1 MVFDFVFA
9 INNQLYILAMLSSI
23 RKMDIKMFQKKFMHK
38 YLLFF
43 FISYSVFSQSE
54 YPQDY
59 FRSPLDINIVLA
71 GTFAELRSNH
81 FHSGLDIKTKRI
93 EGLKV
98 YGIAEGYVSR
108 IKIAHFGYGKALYIT
123 HPNGYTSV
131 YAHLQKFSPKI
142 EKYIKAKQYEKESFE
157 IEIFPTSEA
166 LTISKGEI
174 IAYTGNTGSSSGPH
188 LHFEIRDNAER
199 PINPMLFG
207 VDVKD
212 TTKPI
217 ISNVYA
223 YPIGVNSHING
234 SNKKQKLR
242 LIPQPNGDYKIEELK
257 AFGTIGFAVQTID
270 RQDLAANKNGVYN
283 ISSYYNGIQNFE
295 IDFKRF
301 SFAETKHLN
310 RLIDYSHFK
319 TKKQKLQKLF
329 IEDNNPLSL
338 YNHVIDNGY
347 ITIYDSTASVYKVKI
362 SDFKGNETNLDI
374 SIKGDVKFPE
384 DVQENATTPY
394 YIQHDQEAVLEQ
406 DKFKVSFYKDTFY
419 DSFFIDFK
427 VKNDTLIL
435 HKQIRPVKKSFTI
448 SYDISNYK
456 EEDLNQLYL
465 AKLIGWNNWAAY
477 SNTKRKGNFLITR
490 TKDLGT
496 YVLARDT
503 IAPTIKAINFKN
515 GSWLSK
521 YRYLKI
527 KINDKGTGISK
538 YRATINGQWVLMEY
552 NFKKKTLTHD
562 FNDEIVKK
570 TKNKLKV
577 IVIDNVGN
585 STTFETTFF
594 RK

>member
-1 MVFDFVFA
+1 M
-9 INNQLYILAMLSSI
+9 
-23 RKMDIKMFQKKFMHK
+23 RKF
-38 YLLFF
+38 LLFF
-43 FISYSVFSQSE
+43 FISFSVFSQSE

-81 FHSGLDIKTKRI
+81 FHSGLDIKTKRV

-98 YGIAEGYVSR
+98 YGIADGYVSR
-108 IKIAHFGYGKALYIT
+108 IKIAHFGYGKALYVT

-131 YAHLQKFSPKI
+131 YAHLQKFNPEI
-142 EKYIKAKQYEKESFE
+142 EKYIKAKQYDKESFE
-157 IEIFPTSEA
+157 IEIFPTAEE
-166 LTISKGEI
+166 LKITKGDV
-174 IAYTGNTGSSSGPH
+174 IAYSGNTGSSSGPH

-207 VDVKD
+207 LDVKD

-223 YPIGVNSHING
+223 YPIGANSHING
-234 SNKKQKLR
+234 SNKKQNLR
-242 LIPQPNGDYKIEELK
+242 VIPQKNGDYKIEELK
-257 AFGTIGFAVQTID
+257 AFGTIGFAIATVD
-270 RQDLAANKNGVYN
+270 KQDLAANKNGVYN
-283 ISSYYNGIQNFE
+283 ISTYYNGNQNLE

-319 TKKQKLQKLF
+319 ENKERLQKLF
-329 IEDNNPLSL
+329 IEENNPLSI
-338 YNHVIDNGY
+338 YNNIIDNGY
-347 ITIYDSTASVYKVKI
+347 IKIDDTTSSVYKAKI
-362 SDFKGNETNLDI
+362 TDFKGNETNLDI
-374 SIKGDVKFPE
+374 AIKG
-384 DVQENATTPY
+384 ENKLPNDSKEEIITQH
-394 YIQHDQEAVLEQ
+394 YIQHDLEAELEAE
-406 DKFKVSFYKDTFY
+406 KFKVNFYKDTFY
-419 DSFFIDFK
+419 DSFFINFS
-427 VKNDTLIL
+427 VNNDTLTL
-435 HKQIRPVKKSFTI
+435 HKPTIPLRKSFTI

-456 EEDLNQLYL
+456 EEDLKQLYI
-465 AKLIGWNNWAAY
+465 ARLIGWNNWPSYA
-477 SNTKRKGNFLITR
+477 STKRKENVLSTY

-503 IAPTIKAINFKN
+503 IAPTIKAVNFKN

-521 YRYLKI
+521 YRYLKV
-527 KINDKGTGISK
+527 KIDDKGTGISN
-538 YRATINGQWVLMEY
+538 YRATVNGKWILMEY
-552 NFKKKTLTHD
+552 NYKNKTLTHD
-562 FNDEIVKK
+562 FNDAVVTE

-577 IVIDNVGN
+577 IVTDNVGN

>member
-1 MVFDFVFA
+1 M
-9 INNQLYILAMLSSI
+9 
-23 RKMDIKMFQKKFMHK
+23 RKF
-38 YLLFF
+38 LLFF
-43 FISYSVFSQSE
+43 FISFSVFSQSE

-81 FHSGLDIKTKRI
+81 FHSGLDIKTKRV

-98 YGIAEGYVSR
+98 YGIADGYVSR
-108 IKIAHFGYGKALYIT
+108 IKIAHFGYGKALYVT

-131 YAHLQKFSPKI
+131 YAHLQKFNPEI
-142 EKYIKAKQYEKESFE
+142 EKYIKGKQYDKESFE
-157 IEIFPTSEA
+157 IEIFPTAEE
-166 LTISKGEI
+166 LKITKGDV
-174 IAYTGNTGSSSGPH
+174 IAYSGNTGSSSGPH

-207 VDVKD
+207 LDVKD

-223 YPIGVNSHING
+223 YPIGANSHING
-234 SNKKQKLR
+234 SNKKQNLR
-242 LIPQPNGDYKIEELK
+242 VIPQKNGDYKIEELK
-257 AFGTIGFAVQTID
+257 AFGTIGFAIATVD
-270 RQDLAANKNGVYN
+270 KQDLAANKNGVYN
-283 ISSYYNGIQNFE
+283 ISTYYNGNQNLE

-319 TKKQKLQKLF
+319 ENKERLQKLF
-329 IEDNNPLSL
+329 IEENNPLSI
-338 YNHVIDNGY
+338 YNNIIDNGY
-347 ITIYDSTASVYKVKI
+347 IKIDDTTSSVYKAKI
-362 SDFKGNETNLDI
+362 TDFKGNETNLDI
-374 SIKGDVKFPE
+374 AIKG
-384 DVQENATTPY
+384 ENKLPNDSKEEIITQH
-394 YIQHDQEAVLEQ
+394 YIQHDLEAELEAE
-406 DKFKVSFYKDTFY
+406 KFKVNFYKDTFY
-419 DSFFIDFK
+419 DSFFIDFS
-427 VKNDTLIL
+427 VNNDTLTL
-435 HKQIRPVKKSFTI
+435 HKPTIPLRKSFTI

-456 EEDLNQLYL
+456 EEDLKQLYI
-465 AKLIGWNNWAAY
+465 ARLIGWNNWPSYA
-477 SNTKRKGNFLITR
+477 STKRKENVLSTY

-503 IAPTIKAINFKN
+503 IAPTIKAVNFKN

-521 YRYLKI
+521 YRYLKV
-527 KINDKGTGISK
+527 KIDDKGTGISN
-538 YRATINGQWVLMEY
+538 YRATVNGKWILMEY
-552 NFKKKTLTHD
+552 NYKNKTLTHD
-562 FNDEIVKK
+562 FNDAVVTE

-577 IVIDNVGN
+577 IVTDNVGN

>member
-1 MVFDFVFA
+1 M
-9 INNQLYILAMLSSI
+9 
-23 RKMDIKMFQKKFMHK
+23 RKF
-38 YLLFF
+38 LLFF
-43 FISYSVFSQSE
+43 FISFSVFSQSE

-81 FHSGLDIKTKRI
+81 FHSGLDIKTKRV

-98 YGIAEGYVSR
+98 YGIADGYVSR
-108 IKIAHFGYGKALYIT
+108 IKIAHFGYGKALYVT

-131 YAHLQKFSPKI
+131 YAHLQKFNPEI
-142 EKYIKAKQYEKESFE
+142 EKYIKGKQYDKESFE
-157 IEIFPTSEA
+157 IEIFPTAEE
-166 LTISKGEI
+166 LKITKGDV
-174 IAYTGNTGSSSGPH
+174 IAYSGNTGSSSGPH

-207 VDVKD
+207 LDVKD

-223 YPIGVNSHING
+223 YPIGANSHING
-234 SNKKQKLR
+234 SNKKQNLR
-242 LIPQPNGDYKIEELK
+242 VIPQKNGDYKIEELK
-257 AFGTIGFAVQTID
+257 AFGTIGFAIATVD
-270 RQDLAANKNGVYN
+270 KQDLAANKNGVYN
-283 ISSYYNGIQNFE
+283 ISTYYNGNQNLE

-319 TKKQKLQKLF
+319 ENKERLQKLF
-329 IEDNNPLSL
+329 IEENNPLSI
-338 YNHVIDNGY
+338 YNNIIDNGY
-347 ITIYDSTASVYKVKI
+347 IKIDDTTSSVYKAKI
-362 SDFKGNETNLDI
+362 TDFKGNETNLDI
-374 SIKGDVKFPE
+374 AIKG
-384 DVQENATTPY
+384 ENKLPNDSKEEIITQH
-394 YIQHDQEAVLEQ
+394 YIQHDLEAELEAE
-406 DKFKVSFYKDTFY
+406 KFKVNFYKDTFY
-419 DSFFIDFK
+419 DSFFIDFS
-427 VKNDTLIL
+427 VNNDTLTL
-435 HKQIRPVKKSFTI
+435 HKPTIPLRKSFTI

-456 EEDLNQLYL
+456 EEDLKQLYI
-465 AKLIGWNNWAAY
+465 ARLIGWNNWPSYA
-477 SNTKRKGNFLITR
+477 STKRKENVLSTY

-503 IAPTIKAINFKN
+503 IAPTIKTVNFKN

-521 YRYLKI
+521 YRYLKV
-527 KINDKGTGISK
+527 KIDDKGTGISN
-538 YRATINGQWVLMEY
+538 YRATVNGKWILMEY
-552 NFKKKTLTHD
+552 NYKNKTLTHD
-562 FNDEIVKK
+562 FNDAVVTE

-577 IVIDNVGN
+577 IVTDNVGN

>member
-1 MVFDFVFA
+1 M
-9 INNQLYILAMLSSI
+9 
-23 RKMDIKMFQKKFMHK
+23 RKF
-38 YLLFF
+38 LLFF
-43 FISYSVFSQSE
+43 FISFSVFSQSE

-81 FHSGLDIKTKRI
+81 FHSGLDIKTKRV

-98 YGIAEGYVSR
+98 YGIADGYVSR
-108 IKIAHFGYGKALYIT
+108 IKIAHFGYGKALYVT

-131 YAHLQKFSPKI
+131 YAHLQKFNPEI
-142 EKYIKAKQYEKESFE
+142 EKYIKAKQYDKESFE
-157 IEIFPTSEA
+157 IEIFPTAEE
-166 LTISKGEI
+166 LKITKGDV
-174 IAYTGNTGSSSGPH
+174 IAYSGNTGSSSGPH

-207 VDVKD
+207 LDVKD

-223 YPIGVNSHING
+223 YPIGANSHING
-234 SNKKQKLR
+234 SNKKQNLR
-242 LIPQPNGDYKIEELK
+242 VIPQKNGDYKIEELK
-257 AFGTIGFAVQTID
+257 AFGTIGFAIATVD
-270 RQDLAANKNGVYN
+270 KQDLAANKNGVYN
-283 ISSYYNGIQNFE
+283 ISTYYNGNQNLE

-319 TKKQKLQKLF
+319 ENKERLQKLF
-329 IEDNNPLSL
+329 IEENNPLSI
-338 YNHVIDNGY
+338 YNNIIDNGY
-347 ITIYDSTASVYKVKI
+347 IKIDDTTSSVYKAKI
-362 SDFKGNETNLDI
+362 TDFKGNETNLDI
-374 SIKGDVKFPE
+374 AIKG
-384 DVQENATTPY
+384 ENKLPNDSKEEIITQH
-394 YIQHDQEAVLEQ
+394 YIQHDLEAELEAE
-406 DKFKVSFYKDTFY
+406 KFKVNFYKDTFY
-419 DSFFIDFK
+419 DSFFIDFS
-427 VKNDTLIL
+427 VNNDTLTL
-435 HKQIRPVKKSFTI
+435 HKPTIPLRKSFTI

-456 EEDLNQLYL
+456 EEDLKQLYI
-465 AKLIGWNNWAAY
+465 ARLIGWNNWPSYA
-477 SNTKRKGNFLITR
+477 STKRKENVLSTY

-503 IAPTIKAINFKN
+503 IAPTIKAVNFKN

-521 YRYLKI
+521 YRYLKV
-527 KINDKGTGISK
+527 KIDDKGTGISN
-538 YRATINGQWVLMEY
+538 YRATVNGKWILMEY
-552 NFKKKTLTHD
+552 NYKNKTLTHD
-562 FNDEIVKK
+562 FNDAVVTE

-577 IVIDNVGN
+577 IVTDNVGN